1 MGVVNM
7 LAFVDD
13 VLPNW
18 IPFFFM
24 KDDMLGVYLP
34 ENNKRLYQL
43 LILLTRA

>member
-18 IPFFFM
+18 ITFFFM
-24 KDDMLGVYLP
+24 KDMLGVYLP